1 MADPRQEWKTRT
13 DVNEFRKRPSR
24 SPSLTYGETPK
35 RPPAT
40 TQQQASGPPPK
51 NVGGPP
57 TATVPESHR
66 TSPVLRYGQTPERP
80 LATTQ
85 QETTA
90 PRPKDVGATL
100 YSGPPASRTREQQ
113 VEPPQLGR
121 SMSTGL
127 DDYDINWLN
136 GGQQQELQQNGSV
149 YLFGQHWIADP
160 TNPEKLTPRG
170 Y

>member
-13 DVNEFRKRPSR
+13 GVNEFRKRPSR
-24 SPSLTYGETPK
+24 SPSLTYG
-35 RPPAT
+35 
-40 TQQQASGPPPK
+40 
-51 NVGGPP
+51 
-57 TATVPESHR
+57 
-66 TSPVLRYGQTPERP
+66 QTPEKP
-80 LATTQ
+80 LATTR

-90 PRPKDVGATL
+90 PRPTNVG
-100 YSGPPASRTREQQ
+100 GPPTSRTREQQ

-149 YLFGQHWIADP
+149 YLFGQHWVADP

>member
-1 MADPRQEWKTRT
+1 MADSRQEWKTRT
-13 DVNEFRKRPSR
+13 GVNEFRKRPSR
-24 SPSLTYGETPK
+24 SPSLTYGQTPK

-57 TATVPESHR
+57 T
-66 TSPVLRYGQTPERP
+66 
-80 LATTQ
+80 
-85 QETTA
+85 
-90 PRPKDVGATL
+90 
-100 YSGPPASRTREQQ
+100 SRTREQQ

-149 YLFGQHWIADP
+149 YLFGQHWVADP